1 MPPKK
6 RVVVHDPV
14 TQAEVKFPVPTA
26 STTDVGDELVTIGE
40 AVKPSS
46 PAPVKSAVTVTAPN
60 TFTRKIDPKD
70 KSWEKTAWS
79 NAQHAGLIQFLHHT
93 IPPAGPNGEVVLPR
107 VAAFDMDHTLIKP
120 KDGRTFPNDENDW
133 EWMYPGGHVQKK
145 LKELYE
151 SGYDIVIFTNQLD
164 ITDVK
169 SKQLHKKI
177 MYLSAEL
184 GIPISAYL
192 ATQKDHFRKPARCM
206 FDVMLDNYDAM
217 LTKQYPTVSKFST
230 VIHPDSFYAGDAA
243 GRDGL
248 TPTQLKK
255 NPNGLLKDHSAVDLN
270 FAINC
275 LGYSFNP
282 KDTSL
287 QTQFP
292 GQSFY
297 VPESLF
303 LGEKSKAPFS
313 SKAATSPYDF
323 FDPKNDKYV
332 FEKTPLWEHISK
344 NSNHTKSQMIILVG
358 TPASGKT
365 TFTQTL
371 IKRFETEF
379 DIKDLCWV
387 NQDTLKTPAKCQN
400 AANAGLQ
407 SGKIVIVDNTNVT
420 TDKRKDYIQIAKKH
434 GVPVHV
440 VFISVPKLLSFHL
453 NMVRACHTLG
463 ERERIS
469 SIPIHSLAKTLVE
482 PEAKEGFETVTHV
495 PYVPLTTQY
504 TESTPRPAPPLG
516 PSERVVVNGYREARS
531 EAYTNQF
538 GRISASRGLED
549 YYYQLY
555 EH

>member
-1 MPPKK
+1 
-6 RVVVHDPV
+6 
-14 TQAEVKFPVPTA
+14 
-26 STTDVGDELVTIGE
+26 
-40 AVKPSS
+40 
-46 PAPVKSAVTVTAPN
+46 
-60 TFTRKIDPKD
+60 
-70 KSWEKTAWS
+70 
-79 NAQHAGLIQFLHHT
+79 
-93 IPPAGPNGEVVLPR
+93 
-107 VAAFDMDHTLIKP
+107 
-120 KDGRTFPNDENDW
+120 
-133 EWMYPGGHVQKK
+133 
-145 LKELYE
+145 
-151 SGYDIVIFTNQLD
+151 
-164 ITDVK
+164 
-169 SKQLHKKI
+169 
-177 MYLSAEL
+177 
-184 GIPISAYL
+184 
-192 ATQKDHFRKPARCM
+192 
-206 FDVMLDNYDAM
+206 
-217 LTKQYPTVSKFST
+217 
-230 VIHPDSFYAGDAA
+230 
-243 GRDGL
+243 
-248 TPTQLKK
+248 
-255 NPNGLLKDHSAVDLN
+255 
-270 FAINC
+270 
-275 LGYSFNP
+275 
-282 KDTSL
+282 
-287 QTQFP
+287 
-292 GQSFY
+292 
-297 VPESLF
+297 
-303 LGEKSKAPFS
+303 
-313 SKAATSPYDF
+313 
-323 FDPKNDKYV
+323 
-332 FEKTPLWEHISK
+332 
-344 NSNHTKSQMIILVG
+344 LVG